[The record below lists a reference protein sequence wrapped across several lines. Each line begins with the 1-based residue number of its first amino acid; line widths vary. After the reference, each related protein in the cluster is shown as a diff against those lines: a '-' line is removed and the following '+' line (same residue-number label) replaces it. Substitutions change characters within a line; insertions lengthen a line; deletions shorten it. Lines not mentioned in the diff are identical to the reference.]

1 MTVLPPL
8 YPAVFAV
15 QSPGCSPDLADACR
29 GVRYFLLS
37 LKRAIETGNEMKTT
51 QKTEEEIVTL
61 CNTRKEKD
69 WKAISFKIS
78 PLQHHHQPITYEP
91 TYRQSDLEERSSISE
106 ESE

>member
-37 LKRAIETGNEMKTT
+37 LKRGIETGNEMETT

-61 CNTRKEKD
+61 CNTRRRKTGKLSVS
-69 WKAISFKIS
+69 KS
-78 PLQHHHQPITYEP
+78 PRFNIITN
-91 TYRQSDLEERSSISE
+91 L
-106 ESE
+106 